1 MKKVTRLM
9 VIFATSLVFI
19 GGAVFTI
26 AMTLN
31 GWDFSK
37 LNARDYVTK
46 TYEITQEF
54 SSIDVDVSTADVNIK
69 LSTDGKCKV
78 VTCEEEKIEYNP
90 IVSNGVLKIRQQ
102 NNKKWYDYIAF
113 VVGNSQITVYLTQ
126 FQLDSL
132 NIKASTADVTIN
144 KEINFK
150 NINVDLSTGD
160 VKCYASAENQIK
172 VKVSTGDIKLEN
184 LTTGSV
190 DLKATT
196 GDVELNN
203 VTCQG
208 QLKINS
214 TTGDNKLNSVT
225 CQSFISSASTGK
237 LEMTNVIASQSFN
250 IHRSTG
256 DVKFNSCDASE
267 ITIVT
272 DTGDVEGSFLSA
284 KVFDVR
290 TDTGNTSYPQSTS
303 GGLCK
308 ITTDTGDVT
317 IIIK

>member
-9 VIFATSLVFI
+9 IVFATSLVFI
-19 GGAVFTI
+19 GGAIFAV
-26 AMTLN
+26 AMTIN

-37 LNARDYVTK
+37 LTTKDYVTK
-46 TYEITQEF
+46 SYEITQEF
-54 SSIDVDVSTADVNIK
+54 TSIDVDVSTADVNVK
-69 LSTDGKCKV
+69 LATDGKCMV
-78 VTCEEEKIEYNP
+78 VTYEDKKIEYTPN
-90 IVSNGVLKIRQQ
+90 VSNGTLKISKKDNR
-102 NNKKWYDYIAF
+102 KWYDYIGIDA
-113 VVGNSQITVYLTQ
+113 GNSQITVYLTQ
-126 FQLDSL
+126 LQLDAL
-132 NIKASTADVTIN
+132 NITASTADVTIY
-144 KEINFK
+144 KELTFK
-150 NINVDLSTGD
+150 NINIELSTGD

-184 LTTGSV
+184 LTAGSI

-196 GDVELNN
+196 GDVEVNN
-203 VTCQG
+203 VTCEG
-208 QLKINS
+208 QLKINTS
-214 TTGDNKLNSVT
+214 TGDNELSYVT

-290 TDTGNTSYPQSTS
+290 TDTGDISYPQSTS

>member
-1 MKKVTRLM
+1 MKKITKLM
-9 VIFATSLVFI
+9 VIFATSLI
-19 GGAVFTI
+19 ILGGAIFTV

-46 TYEITQEF
+46 TYEITEEYN
-54 SSIDVDVSTADVNIK
+54 SIDIDVSTTDINIK
-69 LSTDGKCKV
+69 LSTDGKCMV
-78 VTCEEEKIEYNP
+78 VTYEDEKIEYTPN
-90 IVSNGVLKIRQQ
+90 VSNGTLKISKIDNR
-102 NNKKWYDYIAF
+102 KWYDHIGIDA
-113 VVGNSQITVYLTQ
+113 GNSQITIFLTQ
-126 FQLDSL
+126 SQLDSL
-132 NIKASTADVTIN
+132 NIKATTSDVTIN
-144 KEINFK
+144 KEITFE
-150 NINVDLSTGD
+150 NININLSTGD
-160 VKCYASAENQIK
+160 VKCYASAQNQIK

-184 LTTGSV
+184 LTTGSI

-196 GDVELNN
+196 GDVVVKN
-203 VTCQG
+203 
-208 QLKINS
+208 
-214 TTGDNKLNSVT
+214 VT

-290 TDTGNTSYPQSTS
+290 TDTGKISYPQSTS

-317 IIIK
+317 ITIK